1 MRHSLK
7 LVSFKISSAN
17 HNNNLCNVLNVSISV
32 APLRE
37 ACGDYVYIDMQFMDW
52 DHVNRFWNQQL
63 HVQEFP
69 SDARLRSRMEQCY
82 SVISSMLTVNVTYL
96 LMFQNMFLTAN
107 SPRNGLKMFKF
118 VHLKTLILH
127 LELK

>member
-7 LVSFKISSAN
+7 LVSFKLSSAN

-82 SVISSMLTVNVTYL
+82 SVISSMLTVNLTYSL
-96 LMFQNMFLTAN
+96 VFQKDISACVYLYFLYAVIFSYTWSMCNM
-107 SPRNGLKMFKF
+107 
-118 VHLKTLILH
+118 I
-127 LELK
+127 